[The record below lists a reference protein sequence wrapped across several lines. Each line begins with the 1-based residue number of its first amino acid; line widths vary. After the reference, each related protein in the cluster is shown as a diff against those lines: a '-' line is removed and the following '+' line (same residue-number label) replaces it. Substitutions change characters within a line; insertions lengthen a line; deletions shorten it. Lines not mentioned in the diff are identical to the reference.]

1 MSKKNYNHSSTLEL
15 ILILTLAALVISVGL
30 ITTSVGFSLAR
41 LTKAQSDWYLPTQK
55 QGTFDFTTPIP
66 TSPPPPP
73 AVTNP
78 PPPPPGPLPIGGAVP
93 PDAPVY
99 CIDDEDPD
107 GCDDQT
113 AFHVP
118 KGVGGAAGSCGTVI
132 EQGHK
137 LVNSLP
143 HFLKGMRDS
152 LNPAI
157 TNCGYS
163 TGSYSSG
170 YVSTYFVIDAY
181 NLAGFNDLSKNNPS
195 HVSGANMLN
204 WWKSQPAGYKFIPY
218 GPTVIQQHASGQ
230 QPLTGCVMFLNIG
243 SGVHVGI
250 VNVLQQV
257 NQNGDG
263 VISILQS
270 GARYYLDRFEVVG
283 WDIKNTPLH
292 QTQLNSVAGFGC
304 RQ

>member
-1 MSKKNYNHSSTLEL
+1 MNKTNYNYSSLE
-15 ILILTLAALVISVGL
+15 ILLTLALAAVVVIVGYL
-30 ITTSVGFSLAR
+30 TTVVGFSLQKF
-41 LTKAQSDWYLPTQK
+41 TQAQSNWYAPTQK
-55 QGTFDFTTPIP
+55 QGTFDFTSVTPTAPATP
-66 TSPPPPP
+66 TVPLVSPPPQ
-73 AVTNP
+73 
-78 PPPPPGPLPIGGAVP
+78 PPGPLPIGGAVP

-118 KGVGGAAGSCGTVI
+118 KGVGGAAGSCGTII
-132 EQGHK
+132 EQAHK

-157 TNCGYS
+157 SNCGYS
-163 TGSYSSG
+163 TGTYSSG
-170 YVSTYFVIDAY
+170 YISTFFVIDSY
-181 NLAGFNDLSKNNPS
+181 KLAGFTQLSKTDPT
-195 HVSGANMLN
+195 HVRGSDLLG
-204 WWKSQPAGYKFIPY
+204 WWQSQPTGYKFIPY
-218 GPTVIQQHASGQ
+218 SPSVIQQYGRGQ
-230 QPLTGCVMFLNIG
+230 QNLTGCVMFLNLS

-250 VNVLQQV
+250 VNVLQLV

-270 GARYYLDRFEVVG
+270 GARYFLDRFEVVG

-292 QTQLNSVAGFGC
+292 QTQLSSVAGFGC